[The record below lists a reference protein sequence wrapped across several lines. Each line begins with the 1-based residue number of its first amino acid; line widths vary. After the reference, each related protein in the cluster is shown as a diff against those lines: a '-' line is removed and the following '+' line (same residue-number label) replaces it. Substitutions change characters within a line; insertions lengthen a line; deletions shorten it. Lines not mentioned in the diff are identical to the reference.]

1 LPNCRYFSLRGGQ
14 IALQPPGTEEMHA
27 YLKCGS
33 RLLARGIAFLLV
45 IQLAAAPINAQTLP
59 TALHLVTVRGEGATG
74 RVQQRASQEPAV
86 CVVDE
91 NEKPVS
97 GVAVAFT
104 LPTEGATG
112 SFGNGSKTLTLITD
126 SSGLASAQGLRFN
139 QIPGK
144 VPVHVNASYKG
155 LTART
160 TITQVSEAPAGY
172 KPGGG
177 GGSGKVIAILAVI
190 AAAGGG
196 GAYYALSQN
205 KSVPPSANPSAP
217 PSAIGITPGTGT
229 IAPPR

>member
-1 LPNCRYFSLRGGQ
+1 
-14 IALQPPGTEEMHA
+14 M
-27 YLKCGS
+27 
-33 RLLARGIAFLLV
+33 LV
-45 IQLAAAPINAQTLP
+45 LQLAGAPIDAQTIP
-59 TALHLVTVRGEGATG
+59 TALHLVTVRGEGAAG
-74 RVQQRASQEPAV
+74 RVRQRAGEEPTV
-86 CVVDE
+86 RVVDE

-97 GVAVAFT
+97 GAAVAFT

-126 SSGLASAQGLRFN
+126 SSGVASAQGLRFN

-160 TITQVSEAPAGY
+160 TILQISEAPAGY
-172 KPGGG
+172 RPSAGGG
-177 GGSGKVIAILAVI
+177 HGKLIAILGI
-190 AAAGGG
+190 IGAAGAG
-196 GAYYALSQN
+196 GAYYAISQN
-205 KSVPPSANPSAP
+205 KSSSPTAITPTG

>member
-1 LPNCRYFSLRGGQ
+1 MN
-14 IALQPPGTEEMHA
+14 E
-27 YLKCGS
+27 YLKLGS
-33 RLLARGIAFLLV
+33 RSLARGVALV
-45 IQLAAAPINAQTLP
+45 LVFQLAGAPIDAQTLP
-59 TALHLVTVRGEGATG
+59 TALHLVTVRGEGAAG
-74 RVQQRASQEPAV
+74 RVQQRATQEPAV
-86 CVVDE
+86 RVVDE

-97 GVAVAFT
+97 GAAVAFT

-126 SSGLASAQGLRFN
+126 SGGLAAAQGLRFN

-160 TITQVSEAPAGY
+160 TITQISEAPAGY
-172 KPGGG
+172 KPRGGG
-177 GGSGKVIAILAVI
+177 GHGKVIAILTVL

-205 KSVPPSANPSAP
+205 KSAAQPTPVPAAP
-217 PSAIGITPGTGT
+217 TAIGITPGSGT